1 MMSTHKSIRLEKQ
14 HEDAIED
21 LDNRGVADNESE
33 AHRMLLAAGMRE
45 FGYEAGGYQA
55 ASPLSWVAGEFAR
68 AFAWIGVAWLALT
81 ALFPV
86 VWRMGAVFAL
96 LASLGCVVVR
106 HVVDEYDGV
115 ALRSRG
121 EQA

>member
-1 MMSTHKSIRLEKQ
+1 
-14 HEDAIED
+14 
-21 LDNRGVADNESE
+21 
-33 AHRMLLAAGMRE
+33 MLLAAGMRE
-45 FGYEAGGYQA
+45 FGYEAGQYHGE
-55 ASPLSWVAGEFAR
+55 SRLSWIAGEFAR

-86 VWRMGAVFAL
+86 VWRMGAIFAL
-96 LASLGCVVVR
+96 LASLACVVVR
-106 HVVDEYDGV
+106 HVAEEYDGI